1 MGTWSMSTILTARR
15 LPRTN
20 QSMRLGCRTAGIR
33 QYPATLHSR
42 HRRNPE
48 RPVNR
53 SHDFETKISNL
64 VNNFTHQPKKCVRK
78 KLCFQ

>member
-33 QYPATLHSR
+33 QYPTTLHSR
-42 HRRNPE
+42 HRRNLE

-53 SHDFETKISNL
+53 SPDFETKVSNL
-64 VNNFTHQPKKCVRK
+64 VDNFTHQSNKIVCKQRCSK
-78 KLCFQ
+78 